1 MSVHTEGNASYPAS
15 SYDICP
21 PLVGAGDV
29 EVSIF
34 QLGLEPPAPPPPRS
48 PEQGQSVTFKRK
60 KEEFGGALC
69 NYCNRLN

>member
-34 QLGLEPPAPPPPRS
+34 QLGLEPPAPPHPAPRNRARALLS
-48 PEQGQSVTFKRK
+48 KGKRK
-60 KEEFGGALC
+60 NLGGRC
-69 NYCNRLN
+69 VIIVID